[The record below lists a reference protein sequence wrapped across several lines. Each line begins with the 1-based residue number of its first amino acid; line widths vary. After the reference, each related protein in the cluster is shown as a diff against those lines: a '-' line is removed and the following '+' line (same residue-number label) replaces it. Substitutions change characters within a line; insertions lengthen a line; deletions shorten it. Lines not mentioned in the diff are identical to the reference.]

1 MKYIKSILEKFESQ
15 KLSKILGFISK
26 ESRNRFLRDIK
37 NISDKLDFPMSEL
50 SDEMFTYLPFKKAYD
65 LKNSEGKE
73 YLKFW
78 FNSNGEYITI
88 TKILEEETP
97 QSRLVDDFRD
107 LPHLSKIRIDGVDAI
122 LYIDGGYHYAIQ
134 SELDGGCP
142 TNGNDWKK
150 YGSKSWR
157 LGGGDHGQIY
167 LIDTLKEDDL
177 KDPNIFN
184 EQIDSYLRTIPS
196 SNIRKLLENA
206 EFCLLLDLKSIK
218 NKRSEIKKERE
229 LNKPDQTKVGIGRY
243 LDALSKYDKDKDL
256 TQLTSIIPRLLGWAK
271 PSLLIYSGLNISDI
285 RNIMDCLH
293 YIDGGNSR
301 SKYYEDEISTSIK
314 KVVNK
319 TFDSYQI
326 VVKGISGLKKI
337 ANQEENKNV
346 IEVIDKL
353 EVLDSLIKKYLYKDI
368 SKLSDI
374 KSTMIKVNILY
385 DLLRDS
391 VLSHRM
397 HSSINQIMRGKSE
410 IAYGEMVYE
419 LSYNKESIITGL
431 DYTIDTITSLME

>member
-88 TKILEEETP
+88 TKILEEVP
-97 QSRLVDDFRD
+97 QSKLVGDFRD
-107 LPHLSKIRIDGVDAI
+107 LPHLSKIRIGDVNSI

-134 SELDGGCP
+134 SVFDGGYP
-142 TNGNDWKK
+142 NGNDWKN
-150 YGSKSWR
+150 YGSRSWR
-157 LGGGDHGQIY
+157 LGDRDRGEVY
-167 LIDTLKEDDL
+167 LIDNIKDDI
-177 KDPNIFN
+177 KDPDIFN
-184 EQIDSYLRTIPS
+184 GQIDSNLRTIPS

-218 NKRSEIKKERE
+218 NKRSEKRKERE

-271 PSLLIYSGLNISDI
+271 PSLLIYSGLNITHI
-285 RNIMDCLH
+285 RNIGDCLH

-337 ANQEENKNV
+337 ANQKENKNV

-374 KSTMIKVNILY
+374 KSTMIKINIIY